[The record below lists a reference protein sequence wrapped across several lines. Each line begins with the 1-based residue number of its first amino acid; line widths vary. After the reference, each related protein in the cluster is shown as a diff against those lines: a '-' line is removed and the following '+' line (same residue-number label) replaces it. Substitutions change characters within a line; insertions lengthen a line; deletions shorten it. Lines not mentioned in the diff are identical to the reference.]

1 MSFDITPC
9 GITHVLVCGNFS
21 SGLRLYEMR
30 FTPEYQVKFVD
41 WFLFAFTDFSLWTET
56 WVLSSQK
63 FVNHNSFDK
72 EFTV

>member
-1 MSFDITPC
+1 
-9 GITHVLVCGNFS
+9 
-21 SGLRLYEMR
+21 MR

-63 FVNHNSFDK
+63 FVNDNSFDK
-72 EFTV
+72 ELTV